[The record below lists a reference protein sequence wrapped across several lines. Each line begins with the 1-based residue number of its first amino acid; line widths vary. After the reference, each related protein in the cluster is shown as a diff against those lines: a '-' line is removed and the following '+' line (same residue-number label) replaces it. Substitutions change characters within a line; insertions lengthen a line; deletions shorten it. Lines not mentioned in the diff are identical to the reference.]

1 MGGEM
6 EDAFAP
12 SAEETC
18 LEREELSLLRR
29 ELAFFAQDY
38 RNILVAYYLENR
50 KVDEIAASLSL
61 PVGTVKS
68 RLYHSRKKL
77 KEGMHMAREFGQRS
91 YRPEEVSFSASGS
104 QPSGLPWRAVNRR
117 IPNNILLHAHN
128 NPCTLEELSMELGI
142 AMPYMEE
149 EVQLLVDATLLAEQ
163 NGKYVTNFFIADKE
177 CQLEV
182 YNTQRRESKERSR
195 LIDQIVEESLPEI
208 RKLSLVRNK
217 MPDNELEWFLVTNL
231 LDRILDSFD
240 KTAKTFRRSDG
251 GNWGFMGMEKH
262 DLILEKLGISCD
274 GAGTLQGG
282 FVVYSYPDYD
292 L

>member
-1 MGGEM
+1 M
-6 EDAFAP
+6 
-12 SAEETC
+12 
-18 LEREELSLLRR
+18 
-29 ELAFFAQDY
+29 
-38 RNILVAYYLENR
+38 
-50 KVDEIAASLSL
+50 
-61 PVGTVKS
+61 
-68 RLYHSRKKL
+68 
-77 KEGMHMAREFGQRS
+77 
-91 YRPEEVSFSASGS
+91 
-104 QPSGLPWRAVNRR
+104 
-117 IPNNILLHAHN
+117 
-128 NPCTLEELSMELGI
+128 
-142 AMPYMEE
+142 
-149 EVQLLVDATLLAEQ
+149 
-163 NGKYVTNFFIADKE
+163 
-177 CQLEV
+177 
-182 YNTQRRESKERSR
+182 
-195 LIDQIVEESLPEI
+195 EESLPEI